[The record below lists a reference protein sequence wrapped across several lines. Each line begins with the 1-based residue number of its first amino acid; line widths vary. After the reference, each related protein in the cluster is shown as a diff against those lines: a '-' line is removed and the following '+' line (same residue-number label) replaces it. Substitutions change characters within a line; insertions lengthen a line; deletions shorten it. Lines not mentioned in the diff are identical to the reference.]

1 MCGVV
6 KLSISSLTAHTAG
19 HVLHRDVGKVRPS
32 VWVQRVPTSNRTR
45 TSPSSAVSTHL
56 GHTQACQAFPG
67 PDVQGHLRR

>member
-19 HVLHRDVGKVRPS
+19 HGLDRDAGKVRQS

-45 TSPSSAVSTHL
+45 TSPSSAVAIQTRQSMPRSCSLIADTGL
-56 GHTQACQAFPG
+56 VT
-67 PDVQGHLRR
+67 